1 MTSNYGMFVCLSI
14 KISALL
20 TLFPVCLRNLLIDGL
35 EPVLSNTEKSCIA
48 SIYIQ
53 FSMKIKIKIIPVVL
67 AQTFGPMGLTKL
79 DLVFFNIRG
88 KLL

>member
-20 TLFPVCLRNLLIDGL
+20 TLFPVCLRNLLITGGL
-35 EPVLSNTEKSCIA
+35 EPVLSNTQKSCIA
-48 SIYIQ
+48 
-53 FSMKIKIKIIPVVL
+53 SMKIKIKIIPVVL

-79 DLVFFNIRG
+79 YLNFFNIRG

>member
-20 TLFPVCLRNLLIDGL
+20 TLFPVCLKNLLITGGL
-35 EPVLSNTEKSCIA
+35 EPVLSNTEKSCKA
-48 SIYIQ
+48 SIYSK

-67 AQTFGPMGLTKL
+67 AQSFCPMGLTKL
-79 DLVFFNIRG
+79 DLNFF
-88 KLL
+88 